1 MRRGSNALS
10 VELRYPPSIPDR
22 SQSGEKLEPKQILV
36 IQVARPFAHCRNGNF
51 LRLIGSQISELPRG
65 GDIGSRPILFLRSNI
80 PANLSQSDNA
90 GCGFFLEAEAV
101 VARSRDLLVD
111 KKIGSVIRMQRVK
124 LGMSQT
130 ELGDALGVTFQ
141 QNQKYELGKNAVAST
156 RIADLCR
163 ALEMTPNDL
172 FGVSSKIDGDVPKLT
187 AWTMKT
193 ALKLQDASP
202 ALRQAIDAMLNAVPK
217 R

>member
-1 MRRGSNALS
+1 MTRR
-10 VELRYPPSIPDR
+10 RD
-22 SQSGEKLEPKQILV
+22 
-36 IQVARPFAHCRNGNF
+36 H
-51 LRLIGSQISELPRG
+51 LI
-65 GDIGSRPILFLRSNI
+65 
-80 PANLSQSDNA
+80 
-90 GCGFFLEAEAV
+90 
-101 VARSRDLLVD
+101 D

-124 LGMSQT
+124 LGLSQT
-130 ELGDALGVTFQ
+130 DLGNALGVTFQ
-141 QNQKYELGKNAVAST
+141 QIQKYENGTNAVAST

-172 FGVSSKIDGDVPKLT
+172 FGVSSKIDADVSKLT
-187 AWTMKT
+187 SWTMKT